1 MKKFLSNLTLLVA
14 VIFIAA
20 SCDNED
26 DPQVDQPTQNVVEI
40 AQSDASFSTL
50 VTALSEADLVSA
62 LNGNGPFTVFAPT
75 NEAFN
80 ALLAETGLTV
90 EELLASD
97 LLDDVLL
104 YHVVPGKILST
115 DLSNTS
121 VETLSGETITISVDG
136 GVTINGS
143 SSVTTADI
151 EATNGVI
158 HVIDQVLVPGDLI
171 LNPTIVEIA
180 VANES
185 FSILVQAL
193 STANLVDALSGD
205 GPFTVFAPTDAAFAD
220 LLTELDVTAEQLLAR
235 EDLADILL
243 YHVVNGAV
251 FSTDLSNGDVPTLL
265 TDASVSISLDGG
277 VSINDRATVTS
288 ADIKAKNGVIHI
300 IDKVLLPVN

>member
-1 MKKFLSNLTLLVA
+1 MKNLRINLSLLL
-14 VIFIAA
+14 AA
-20 SCDNED
+20 ALFATACNNDD
-26 DPQVDQPTQNVVEI
+26 DPQVEEPTQNVVEI
-40 AQSDASFSTL
+40 AQSNESFSTL
-50 VTALSEADLVSA
+50 VTALSEADLVTA

-75 NEAFN
+75 NDAFN
-80 ALLAETGLTV
+80 ALLSQTGLTV
-90 EELLASD
+90 EELLQSE

-104 YHVVPGKILST
+104 YHVVSGKILST

-121 VETLSGETITISVDG
+121 VETLSGETINISIDG

-143 SSVTTADI
+143 ASVTTADI

-158 HVIDQVLVPGDLI
+158 HIIDQVLVPENLI

-220 LLTELDVTAEQLLAR
+220 LLAELDVTAEQLLAR

-243 YHVVNGAV
+243 YHVVSGSV
-251 FSTDLSNGDVPTLL
+251 FSTDLTNGDVPTLL
-265 TDASVSISLDGG
+265 TNASVAISIEGG
-277 VSINDRATVTS
+277 VSINDRATVTT
-288 ADIKAKNGVIHI
+288 ADVKAKNGVIHI
-300 IDKVLLPVN
+300 IDKVLLPTN